1 MTSIAGRKTM
11 DMWVLVEVLRELSEA
26 FWGQRVE
33 HPLTI
38 PAAFRV
44 FEPELERTADNDYE

>member
-38 PAAFRV
+38 QAAFRV